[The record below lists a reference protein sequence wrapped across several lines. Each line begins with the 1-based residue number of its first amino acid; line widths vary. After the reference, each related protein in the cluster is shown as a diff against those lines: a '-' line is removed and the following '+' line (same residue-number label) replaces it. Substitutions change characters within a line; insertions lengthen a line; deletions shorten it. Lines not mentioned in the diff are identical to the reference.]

1 MDDVVAVVA
10 VSLNCRSF
18 DVFVFMIV
26 LLECMYRAQF
36 VFFCIRFHLNSDV
49 CAIAVREWW
58 NIMEIGLRVSNSLGS
73 VNSQNHDSEKIHLDR
88 RRRNMP
94 YSTGRTDT
102 AWLRGWIQAS
112 EDVLAM
118 LSTIAVFNDTWI
130 GSFGKQVRCVF
141 GFFYKIAQS
150 IDARE
155 KRECRLPSC

>member
-1 MDDVVAVVA
+1 M
-10 VSLNCRSF
+10 
-18 DVFVFMIV
+18 
-26 LLECMYRAQF
+26 Q
-36 VFFCIRFHLNSDV
+36 
-49 CAIAVREWW
+49 
-58 NIMEIGLRVSNSLGS
+58 IGLRVSNSLGS
-73 VNSQNHDSEKIHLDR
+73 VHSQNHDSEKIHLDR

-130 GSFGKQVRCVF
+130 GSFGMQVRYVF